1 MGSKFYNTDQQK
13 HSCHQGK
20 VVASIWSLNWLMNL
34 RASLLVSA
42 DRSRR
47 DPARTS
53 PSCFIALVFNSYSLS
68 FPSGYEEFNDELC
81 F

>member
-1 MGSKFYNTDQQK
+1 MGSKFYNTDQQNIRVNR
-13 HSCHQGK
+13 GK
-20 VVASIWSLNWLMNL
+20 VAASIWSINWLMNL

-53 PSCFIALVFNSYSLS
+53 PSCFIAPSL
-68 FPSGYEEFNDELC
+68 
-81 F
+81 

>member
-1 MGSKFYNTDQQK
+1 
-13 HSCHQGK
+13 
-20 VVASIWSLNWLMNL
+20 MNL
-34 RASLLVSA
+34 RASLLLIA

-68 FPSGYEEFNDELC
+68 LPAGYEEFNDELRL
-81 F
+81 